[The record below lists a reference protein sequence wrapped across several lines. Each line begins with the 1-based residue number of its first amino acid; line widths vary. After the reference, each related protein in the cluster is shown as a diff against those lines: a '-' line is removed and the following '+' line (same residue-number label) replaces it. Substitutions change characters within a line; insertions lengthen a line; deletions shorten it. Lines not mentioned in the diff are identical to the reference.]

1 MNKIQDKFLNS
12 AQAIQNNIY
21 VKSISDGLLSSMS
34 IIILGAIG
42 SLINNLQIPAYQN
55 LLISLNLK
63 PILSIP
69 ANVTIN
75 VLSLYATFLI
85 ANKFCEL
92 SGKEN
97 SKYGLEAGVIALVSF
112 LVVTPFNTDKSFS
125 ITSLPS
131 EWLGAKG
138 LFASFIVAL
147 VVAKLYI
154 FLKKK
159 GWTIKMPDGVPPTVS
174 NSFAALVPS
183 FAITFI
189 FLAIRFLFSITE
201 FQSLQ
206 NFIYTIISTPLT
218 MLSNNA
224 FTMILLVFLTQLLWI
239 FGIHGVMIVVSVFIG
254 IWMPLDAANLAAF
267 NAGHAI
273 PNIYTGAI
281 YGMATFAG
289 SGLTIGLCIAMLTA
303 HKEQY
308 RILGRLSL
316 IPNLF
321 GINEPL
327 IFGTPIVMNPI
338 LAIPFIITPLVGIII
353 AILGIKIGILP
364 ILPGISVPT
373 GTPIILHGFLA
384 GGGNIPWAVYELVI
398 CILSY
403 FIYLPFFKKLD
414 LEPDPAK

>member
-1 MNKIQDKFLNS
+1 MKIQDKFLKG

-21 VKSISDGLLSSMS
+21 VKSISDGLLSLMS

-42 SLINNLQIPAYQN
+42 SLINNLQIPVYQK
-55 LLISLNLK
+55 LLVSLNLK

-92 SGKEN
+92 NGNEN
-97 SKYGLEAGVIALVSF
+97 KKYGLEVGIIALVSF
-112 LVVTPFNTDKSFS
+112 LIVTPFNVDKSFS
-125 ITSLPS
+125 ITGVPS

-138 LFASFIVAL
+138 LFTSFLVAL
-147 VVAKLYI
+147 IVAKLYL

-174 NSFAALVPS
+174 SSFAALIPS
-183 FAITFI
+183 FIIAFV
-189 FLAIRFLFSITE
+189 FLAIRFLFLATK
-201 FQSLQ
+201 FQSMQ

-308 RILGRLSL
+308 RILGKLSL

-338 LAIPFIITPLVGIII
+338 LAIPFILTPLIGIVI
-353 AILGIKIGILP
+353 AILGIKMGLLP
-364 ILPGISVPT
+364 ILPGISVHT

-384 GGGNIPWAVYELVI
+384 GGGSIAWAIYELI
-398 CILSY
+398 ISIMSY
-403 FIYLPFFKKLD
+403 FTYLPFFKKLD
-414 LEPDPAK
+414 SEPEAKE

>member
-1 MNKIQDKFLNS
+1 MNKIQDKFLKG
-12 AQAIQNNIY
+12 AQTIQNNIY

-34 IIILGAIG
+34 IIILGAVG
-42 SLINNLQIPAYQN
+42 SLINNLQIPAYQRF
-55 LLISLNLK
+55 LVSLNLK
-63 PILSIP
+63 SVFSII

-97 SKYGLEAGVIALVSF
+97 KKYGLEVGVIALANF
-112 LVVTPFNTDKSFS
+112 LIVTPFNTDKSFS
-125 ITSLPS
+125 ISSIPS

-138 LFASFIVAL
+138 LFTAFIVSL
-147 VVAKLYI
+147 TVARLYI
-154 FLKKK
+154 FIKNR
-159 GWTIKMPDGVPPTVS
+159 GWTIKMPKEVPPTVS
-174 NSFAALVPS
+174 SSFAALIPS
-183 FAITFI
+183 FIISFF
-189 FLAIRFLFSITE
+189 FLLVRFLFSITK

-224 FTMILLVFLTQLLWI
+224 FTMILLVVLTHLLWI
-239 FGIHGVMIVVSVFIG
+239 FGIHGVMVVVSVFIG

-281 YGMATFAG
+281 YGMSTFAG

-338 LAIPFIITPLVGIII
+338 LAIPFILMPVIGIVI

-364 ILPGISVPT
+364 VLPGIQ
-373 GTPIILHGFLA
+373 TPAGSLIILSGFLA
-384 GGGNIPWAVYELVI
+384 GGGSVPWAIYEAII
-398 CILSY
+398 CVLSY
-403 FIYLPFFKKLD
+403 FVYLPFFKKLD
-414 LEPDPAK
+414 SEPDPAK

>member
-1 MNKIQDKFLNS
+1 MKIQDKFLKG

-42 SLINNLQIPAYQN
+42 SLINNLQIPAYQR
-55 LLISLNLK
+55 LLVSLNLK

-92 SGKEN
+92 SGHEN
-97 SKYGLEAGVIALVSF
+97 KKYGLEVGIIALVSF
-112 LVVTPFNTDKSFS
+112 LIVTPFTVDKSFS
-125 ITSLPS
+125 ITAVPS

-138 LFASFIVAL
+138 LFTSFLVAL
-147 VVAKLYI
+147 IVAKLYL
-154 FLKKK
+154 FLKKQ

-174 NSFAALVPS
+174 NSFAALIPS
-183 FAITFI
+183 FVIAFV
-189 FLAIRFLFSITE
+189 FLLIRFLFLATK

-206 NFIYTIISTPLT
+206 NFIYTLISTPLT

-303 HKEQY
+303 RKEQY
-308 RILGRLSL
+308 RILGKLSL

-338 LAIPFIITPLVGIII
+338 LAIPFIMTPLVGIII
-353 AILGIKIGILP
+353 AILGIKMGLLP
-364 ILPGISVPT
+364 ILPGISVPA

-384 GGGNIPWAVYELVI
+384 GGGSIAWAIYEVI
-398 CILSY
+398 ISIMSY
-403 FIYLPFFKKLD
+403 FTYLPFFKKLD
-414 LEPDPAK
+414 SEPEVTK